1 MSVYANGLEV
11 SGKAT
16 PNKTIAAMPDVCLSP
31 PPPPAGPVPIPYP
44 LTGMASD
51 TTDGCTSVFVKGKEA
66 GKKNSTKYSKTT
78 GNEPATNSFGANI
91 ITHKITSS
99 LKFAAYSFD
108 VIFEGG
114 GACRFTDLTTQNH
127 MNTGGG
133 SVGAS
138 MAAADKGS
146 DPPDPE
152 CAELKRKNDNF
163 RRRNGDKVIKKGKDD
178 KGKPVETTFDESGTV
193 CHGKFT
199 GGGESSPVM
208 GTSATSQLKKAG
220 VNGQC
225 EPVNTKRKI
234 ENPATGRTVK
244 NPALTSIVNKQ
255 HVPKKR
261 GKDKRTRQQKKER
274 LGRVRMD
281 ICDGKCPHP
290 TGGLHAHAELNVLN
304 CVARKQAVGDLPPGG
319 KLLLAVSWN
328 HDGQKNDPN
337 PCSVCEELIKC
348 VCENGC
354 IELEFCSKKGK
365 KVPACEDGKPKKKGR
380 KR

>member
-1 MSVYANGLEV
+1 MSVFANGLEV

-16 PNKTIAAMPDVCLSP
+16 PNKTIAAMPDVCMSP

-44 LTGMASD
+44 LFGMASD

-91 ITHKITSS
+91 ITHKITGP

-108 VIFEGG
+108 VILEGG

-127 MNTGGG
+127 MNAGGG

-138 MAAADKGS
+138 MAAADAGS
-146 DPPDPE
+146 GPLDPD
-152 CAELKRKNDNF
+152 CKDLKDKNDKF
-163 RRRNGDKVIKKGKDD
+163 REDHGDKVIKSAKDEKGK
-178 KGKPVETTFDESGTV
+178 KVETTFDESGTV

-199 GGGESSPVM
+199 GGGSSSSVM

-220 VNGQC
+220 VEGQC
-225 EPVNTKRKI
+225 EPVGTKSKV
-234 ENPATGRTVK
+234 PGPGGKMVK
-244 NPALTSIVNKQ
+244 NPALTRAPNPEYKRK
-255 HVPKKR
+255 PK
-261 GKDKRTRQQKKER
+261 GKDTRSRRQKKTTV
-274 LGRVRMD
+274 GRVKLD
-281 ICDGKCPHP
+281 ICDGKCEHP
-290 TGGLHAHAELNVLN
+290 TGGLHAHAELNLLN
-304 CVARKQAVGDLPPGG
+304 CVARKQAAGELPKGG

-328 HDGQKNDPN
+328 HDGEEDDPN
-337 PCSVCEELIKC
+337 PCTNCEKAIKC
-348 VCENGC
+348 ICDNEC
-354 IELEFCSKKGK
+354 IDLEFCTKKGK
-365 KVPACEDGKPKKKGR
+365 KVSACKKKGR